1 MKIIRKLVPDS
12 LYGRFVLIILVPALL
27 LQILATVIF
36 YERHWLDVKRY
47 MLSGLMGEIR
57 AFVTIFKDQ
66 DLGDDDKNYLIKEL
80 GELMQ
85 FKVQY
90 RPKTKLK
97 LVEQYDPEMIQLAN
111 NITTLTN
118 SKTTIEYI
126 NNKADLIIYMQIKQ
140 GVLQIEISR
149 KRFYTPTT
157 YIFIMWMIAIST
169 ILAMVALLF
178 TRIQI
183 RSITRLADAAE
194 KLGKGHN
201 IAKFKPEGAKEVRKA
216 GYAFL
221 KMKDRIERQI
231 TQRTEMLAGVSHD
244 LRTPITRIKLALA
257 MQTDSSEINEI
268 RNDILEMEH
277 MIREY
282 IDFARGDS
290 GEEAKFV
297 DIVSVLSQVIDK
309 FKNDNILIE
318 FNSNMQNFLI
328 SLRIVAIKRMLS
340 NIIAN
345 ATKFGNE
352 IKIHLMVSEHFIR
365 IIFEDNG
372 IGIPMSEYDNIFKP
386 FYRIDEARN
395 LQNGG
400 AGLGLAIARDIASS
414 HGGKI
419 EVAKSKT
426 LGGAMFIVTLP
437 I

>member
-1 MKIIRKLVPDS
+1 
-12 LYGRFVLIILVPALL
+12 
-27 LQILATVIF
+27 
-36 YERHWLDVKRY
+36 
-47 MLSGLMGEIR
+47 
-57 AFVTIFKDQ
+57 
-66 DLGDDDKNYLIKEL
+66 
-80 GELMQ
+80 
-85 FKVQY
+85 
-90 RPKTKLK
+90 
-97 LVEQYDPEMIQLAN
+97 
-111 NITTLTN
+111 
-118 SKTTIEYI
+118 
-126 NNKADLIIYMQIKQ
+126 MQI
-140 GVLQIEISR
+140 
-149 KRFYTPTT
+149 
-157 YIFIMWMIAIST
+157 
-169 ILAMVALLF
+169 
-178 TRIQI
+178 
-183 RSITRLADAAE
+183 
-194 KLGKGHN
+194 
-201 IAKFKPEGAKEVRKA
+201 
-216 GYAFL
+216 
-221 KMKDRIERQI
+221 
-231 TQRTEMLAGVSHD
+231 
-244 LRTPITRIKLALA
+244 
-257 MQTDSSEINEI
+257 DSSEINEI

-297 DIVSVLSQVIDK
+297 DIISVLLQVIDK
-309 FKNDNILIE
+309 FRNDNILIE

-352 IKIHLMVSEHFIR
+352 IKVHLMVSEHFIR

-372 IGIPMSEYDNIFKP
+372 IGIPISEYDNIFKP